1 MTKEDTTQVKDEVS
15 TDEQSSTVPL
25 AEYAISETTVKRA
38 RWENLQVAPCENT
51 NHCNVCNYSHPIAEK
66 ADHTHTVTLDHGMPI
81 ACTCKAFQYNEG
93 LCKHCLAVAAD
104 ADAIDTATPE
114 QSNDTDTTETR
125 AVTDGGTPTESHE
138 SEHTDDCD
146 GCDET
151 GKTAT
156 ATDGPQTDHW
166 GHALQ
171 QFPDEPV
178 GAGERCECQACGER
192 RDVAMVA
199 ATADTTCS
207 NWEEFYHCQ
216 RCGARGSFRFEG
228 HPEGRTWTGMIAY
241 PDTGRRGA
249 AVG

>member
-1 MTKEDTTQVKDEVS
+1 MTTNESQRVKADAS
-15 TDEQSSTVPL
+15 IDDYPL
-25 AEYAISETTVKRA
+25 AEYAISPTTVKRA
-38 RWENLQVAPCENT
+38 RWENLQVAACQNT

-81 ACTCKAFQYNEG
+81 ACTCKAFEYNEG

-114 QSNDTDTTETR
+114 QATDTDTTDTT
-125 AVTDGGTPTESHE
+125 AVTDGGTTTEPRE
-138 SEHTDDCD
+138 NTEHTGD
-146 GCDET
+146 CDET

-156 ATDGPQTDHW
+156 ENDPQPQTDHW

-178 GAGERCECQACGER
+178 GAGERCECQSCGER
-192 RDVAMVA
+192 HEIAMVA
-199 ATADTTCS
+199 ATADAS
-207 NWEEFYHCQ
+207 HNNWEEFYCCL

-228 HPEGRTWTGMIAY
+228 HPDGRTWTGLMDY
-241 PDTGRRGA
+241 PDAAGRQAA
-249 AVG
+249 AV

>member
-1 MTKEDTTQVKDEVS
+1 MSSNNTTEVKADA
-15 TDEQSSTVPL
+15 PL
-25 AEYAISETTVKRA
+25 ADYAISETTVKRA

-81 ACTCKAFQYNEG
+81 GCTCKAFQYNEG

-114 QSNDTDTTETR
+114 QADDTDTPDAT
-125 AVTDGGTPTESHE
+125 AVTDGGTPTEPCE
-138 SEHTDDCD
+138 DTEHTDDCN

-151 GKTAT
+151 GETAT
-156 ATDGPQTDHW
+156 ATDRPQTDHW

-171 QFPDEPV
+171 QFPDESV

-192 RDVAMVA
+192 HEIAMVA
-199 ATADTTCS
+199 ATADAS
-207 NWEEFYHCQ
+207 RHKWEEVYECQ
-216 RCGARGSFRFEG
+216 RCGARGPFRVKERSNT
-228 HPEGRTWTGMIAY
+228 RTWTGQMDY
-241 PDTGRRGA
+241 PDAARRRAA
-249 AVG
+249 AV